1 MVARC
6 PFARCPRVFVDGDGR
21 RASYILSVCVR
32 RAPWARDR
40 FGPRQSML
48 VGGVFVFVS
57 VSTDANHA
65 AFPLAV
71 SRLRTSDTL
80 SVSLPNATHMDMVCA
95 VTPLRHQSGAPP
107 PSFSAGVGVRY
118 IYNENSEAAPNCA
131 ARTPSLLNS
140 ATLHSEEASLRH
152 GAPLLQLHRL
162 EAQRAS
168 VSFLA

>member
-1 MVARC
+1 MARC

-21 RASYILSVCVR
+21 RASYILSGCVR

-71 SRLRTSDTL
+71 
-80 SVSLPNATHMDMVCA
+80 H
-95 VTPLRHQSGAPP
+95 PLFFGG
-107 PSFSAGVGVRY
+107 GVGVRNT
-118 IYNENSEAAPNCA
+118 YNENSEAAPNCA
-131 ARTPSLLNS
+131 ARTPSLQNS

-162 EAQRAS
+162 VAQRAS